1 MHKLQLLAYSLKYE
15 GDYSSIHQAISMN
28 EPYDIPLYKGF
39 YFTILDDCYPK
50 TLKYLKNPPFVLYYR
65 GNILCLQ
72 HECVSVI
79 GSRNALPYAQKWTT
93 EWVRVLSQQYTIVSG
108 LAKGID
114 GLAHRIAC
122 ESGCTIAVL
131 GSGIDV
137 IYPQENRGLYH
148 EMCEKG
154 LIISEFPLHT
164 SPEPGNFPMRNRTIS
179 GLSRGVL
186 VVEAKSRSGALITA
200 DFALEQGRDVFAIPG
215 PISSKNSEGTN
226 RLIKQGAILVSHI
239 DDILEEYGM
248 PVAGTNSEMN
258 LQGELFLLDNKEIMV
273 IKCMGYDPLHFDEIL
288 TATHSTIGELSAS
301 LMKMEAKGIIKGMPG
316 NYYVKL

>member
-39 YFTILDDCYPK
+39 YFTILDECYPK

-72 HECVSVI
+72 RECVSVI
-79 GSRNALPYAQKWTT
+79 GSRNSLPYAQKWTT

-122 ESGCTIAVL
+122 ESGCTIAIL

-137 IYPQENRGLYH
+137 IYPKLNTDLYH
-148 EMCEKG
+148 IIEKKG
-154 LIISEFPLHT
+154 LILSEY
-164 SPEPGNFPMRNRTIS
+164 PEKTEVRKHQFVMRNRII
-179 GLSRGVL
+179 
-186 VVEAKSRSGALITA
+186 AAL
-200 DFALEQGRDVFAIPG
+200 
-215 PISSKNSEGTN
+215 
-226 RLIKQGAILVSHI
+226 
-239 DDILEEYGM
+239 
-248 PVAGTNSEMN
+248 
-258 LQGELFLLDNKEIMV
+258 
-273 IKCMGYDPLHFDEIL
+273 
-288 TATHSTIGELSAS
+288 
-301 LMKMEAKGIIKGMPG
+301 
-316 NYYVKL
+316 